1 MLKFIPQNKNNYE
14 KSAKEEL
21 GISSD
26 FLEFFSS
33 DSKEISEKINS
44 TLSEIKSS
52 KRGEIFYNK
61 ILYYFSFLENSGK
74 FKDDDK
80 GKKVIKNLIEICEP
94 EVGTKIYQDL
104 FYILTEEK
112 NNLPLKKEIL
122 KQIPKSKLNLEECD
136 FILLYNLF
144 ILYLL
149 DTNFDNEIMIIF
161 AELTEKNKNY
171 ILLKQLENIE
181 KIKIIIRNEYL
192 KNKEN
197 ITKNAPISKLFFF
210 LIMVSQDLV
219 DEDLEQIKLNEKLVE
234 EKKMFDNLE
243 NRKDDQILF
252 NSDNQKYF
260 EETYGEKAAEFILMG
275 AKESCIHEILNGFD
289 EDKQNKISFKDFIQ
303 KVYEEDDEE
312 TEKKDLTDE
321 EVERLEEKM
330 YKKKKMFLGVIV
342 FTTELYKQFL
352 VPTVVV
358 IDGCI
363 KPLLKRIFTKEFSFV
378 EPLSKL
384 LMNVGEQLETDS
396 KYKDILDSIYDSLS
410 EIKKDPEM
418 SKRDQFMIQD
428 ILELREGWRRAARRS
443 KMTSSKP
450 PAPVVRTITLTP
462 PKAANIDSV
471 RQLIISTLD
480 EFMSSNDREAAFD
493 YFRREVTSTTFGY
506 VLMPQMIRYIFN
518 NALPE
523 KDVEKIAS
531 LLCDYPEFKR
541 SDPKVFD
548 QAMDDLLEVLADVED
563 ATDKV
568 ISSFAVFMSMILKHL
583 NYSITQSFIG
593 CLTKLLDYDPFCS
606 SKEKKRFGVPALY
619 FVSTLS
625 MVRKLDLEGEIVMK
639 SKAEGYEKLFLSD
652 EDRKALFEMY
662 GI

>member
-289 EDKQNKISFKDFIQ
+289 EDRQTKISFKDFIQ
-303 KVYEEDDEE
+303 RVYEEGDEE
-312 TEKKDLTDE
+312 TEKKVELKE
-321 EVERLEEKM
+321 EEIQSKFEEIEDMIISGKEHKLYNIVIDYMNKEIRILYLRRPEYTKEQKEEILKKVKDMKSRLEGI
-330 YKKKKMFLGVIV
+330 LRA
-342 FTTELYKQFL
+342 
-352 VPTVVV
+352 
-358 IDGCI
+358 ID
-363 KPLLKRIFTKEFSFV
+363 
-378 EPLSKL
+378 
-384 LMNVGEQLETDS
+384 
-396 KYKDILDSIYDSLS
+396 
-410 EIKKDPEM
+410 
-418 SKRDQFMIQD
+418 
-428 ILELREGWRRAARRS
+428 
-443 KMTSSKP
+443 
-450 PAPVVRTITLTP
+450 
-462 PKAANIDSV
+462 
-471 RQLIISTLD
+471 
-480 EFMSSNDREAAFD
+480 
-493 YFRREVTSTTFGY
+493 
-506 VLMPQMIRYIFN
+506 
-518 NALPE
+518 
-523 KDVEKIAS
+523 KI
-531 LLCDYPEFKR
+531 
-541 SDPKVFD
+541 
-548 QAMDDLLEVLADVED
+548 
-563 ATDKV
+563 
-568 ISSFAVFMSMILKHL
+568 
-583 NYSITQSFIG
+583 
-593 CLTKLLDYDPFCS
+593 
-606 SKEKKRFGVPALY
+606 
-619 FVSTLS
+619 
-625 MVRKLDLEGEIVMK
+625 
-639 SKAEGYEKLFLSD
+639 
-652 EDRKALFEMY
+652 
-662 GI
+662 

>member
-80 GKKVIKNLIEICEP
+80 VKKVIKNLIEICEP

-181 KIKIIIRNEYL
+181 KIKIIIRNEYI

-312 TEKKDLTDE
+312 TEKKVELKE
-321 EVERLEEKM
+321 EEIQSKFEEIEDMIISGKEHKLYNIVIDYMNKEIRILYLRRPEYTKEQKEEILKKVKDMKSRLEGI
-330 YKKKKMFLGVIV
+330 LRA
-342 FTTELYKQFL
+342 
-352 VPTVVV
+352 
-358 IDGCI
+358 ID
-363 KPLLKRIFTKEFSFV
+363 
-378 EPLSKL
+378 
-384 LMNVGEQLETDS
+384 
-396 KYKDILDSIYDSLS
+396 
-410 EIKKDPEM
+410 
-418 SKRDQFMIQD
+418 
-428 ILELREGWRRAARRS
+428 
-443 KMTSSKP
+443 
-450 PAPVVRTITLTP
+450 
-462 PKAANIDSV
+462 
-471 RQLIISTLD
+471 
-480 EFMSSNDREAAFD
+480 
-493 YFRREVTSTTFGY
+493 
-506 VLMPQMIRYIFN
+506 
-518 NALPE
+518 
-523 KDVEKIAS
+523 KI
-531 LLCDYPEFKR
+531 
-541 SDPKVFD
+541 
-548 QAMDDLLEVLADVED
+548 
-563 ATDKV
+563 
-568 ISSFAVFMSMILKHL
+568 
-583 NYSITQSFIG
+583 
-593 CLTKLLDYDPFCS
+593 
-606 SKEKKRFGVPALY
+606 
-619 FVSTLS
+619 
-625 MVRKLDLEGEIVMK
+625 
-639 SKAEGYEKLFLSD
+639 
-652 EDRKALFEMY
+652 
-662 GI
+662 

>member
-312 TEKKDLTDE
+312 TEKKVELKE
-321 EVERLEEKM
+321 EEIQSKFEEIEDMIISGKEHKLYNIVIDYMKKEIRILYLRRPEYTKEQKEEILKKVKDMKTRLEGI
-330 YKKKKMFLGVIV
+330 LRA
-342 FTTELYKQFL
+342 
-352 VPTVVV
+352 
-358 IDGCI
+358 ID
-363 KPLLKRIFTKEFSFV
+363 
-378 EPLSKL
+378 
-384 LMNVGEQLETDS
+384 
-396 KYKDILDSIYDSLS
+396 
-410 EIKKDPEM
+410 
-418 SKRDQFMIQD
+418 
-428 ILELREGWRRAARRS
+428 
-443 KMTSSKP
+443 
-450 PAPVVRTITLTP
+450 
-462 PKAANIDSV
+462 
-471 RQLIISTLD
+471 
-480 EFMSSNDREAAFD
+480 
-493 YFRREVTSTTFGY
+493 
-506 VLMPQMIRYIFN
+506 
-518 NALPE
+518 
-523 KDVEKIAS
+523 KI
-531 LLCDYPEFKR
+531 
-541 SDPKVFD
+541 
-548 QAMDDLLEVLADVED
+548 
-563 ATDKV
+563 
-568 ISSFAVFMSMILKHL
+568 
-583 NYSITQSFIG
+583 
-593 CLTKLLDYDPFCS
+593 
-606 SKEKKRFGVPALY
+606 
-619 FVSTLS
+619 
-625 MVRKLDLEGEIVMK
+625 
-639 SKAEGYEKLFLSD
+639 
-652 EDRKALFEMY
+652 
-662 GI
+662 

>member
-122 KQIPKSKLNLEECD
+122 KQMPKSKLNLEECD

-181 KIKIIIRNEYL
+181 KIKIRIRNEYI

-289 EDKQNKISFKDFIQ
+289 EDRQTKISFKDFIQ
-303 KVYEEDDEE
+303 RVYEEDDEE
-312 TEKKDLTDE
+312 TEKKVELKE
-321 EVERLEEKM
+321 EEIQSKFEEIEDMIISGKEHKLYNIVIDYMNKEIRILYLRRPEYTKEQKEEILKKVKDMKSRLEGI
-330 YKKKKMFLGVIV
+330 LRA
-342 FTTELYKQFL
+342 
-352 VPTVVV
+352 
-358 IDGCI
+358 ID
-363 KPLLKRIFTKEFSFV
+363 
-378 EPLSKL
+378 
-384 LMNVGEQLETDS
+384 
-396 KYKDILDSIYDSLS
+396 
-410 EIKKDPEM
+410 
-418 SKRDQFMIQD
+418 
-428 ILELREGWRRAARRS
+428 
-443 KMTSSKP
+443 
-450 PAPVVRTITLTP
+450 
-462 PKAANIDSV
+462 
-471 RQLIISTLD
+471 
-480 EFMSSNDREAAFD
+480 
-493 YFRREVTSTTFGY
+493 
-506 VLMPQMIRYIFN
+506 
-518 NALPE
+518 
-523 KDVEKIAS
+523 KI
-531 LLCDYPEFKR
+531 
-541 SDPKVFD
+541 
-548 QAMDDLLEVLADVED
+548 
-563 ATDKV
+563 
-568 ISSFAVFMSMILKHL
+568 
-583 NYSITQSFIG
+583 
-593 CLTKLLDYDPFCS
+593 
-606 SKEKKRFGVPALY
+606 
-619 FVSTLS
+619 
-625 MVRKLDLEGEIVMK
+625 
-639 SKAEGYEKLFLSD
+639 
-652 EDRKALFEMY
+652 
-662 GI
+662 

>member
-80 GKKVIKNLIEICEP
+80 GKKIIENLIEICEP

-181 KIKIIIRNEYL
+181 KIKIIIRNEYI

-312 TEKKDLTDE
+312 TEKKVELKE
-321 EVERLEEKM
+321 EEIQSKFEEIEDMIISGKEHKLYNIVIDYMKKEIRILYLRRPEYTKEQKEEILKKVKDMKTRLEGI
-330 YKKKKMFLGVIV
+330 LRA
-342 FTTELYKQFL
+342 
-352 VPTVVV
+352 
-358 IDGCI
+358 ID
-363 KPLLKRIFTKEFSFV
+363 
-378 EPLSKL
+378 
-384 LMNVGEQLETDS
+384 
-396 KYKDILDSIYDSLS
+396 
-410 EIKKDPEM
+410 
-418 SKRDQFMIQD
+418 
-428 ILELREGWRRAARRS
+428 
-443 KMTSSKP
+443 
-450 PAPVVRTITLTP
+450 
-462 PKAANIDSV
+462 
-471 RQLIISTLD
+471 
-480 EFMSSNDREAAFD
+480 
-493 YFRREVTSTTFGY
+493 
-506 VLMPQMIRYIFN
+506 
-518 NALPE
+518 
-523 KDVEKIAS
+523 KI
-531 LLCDYPEFKR
+531 
-541 SDPKVFD
+541 
-548 QAMDDLLEVLADVED
+548 
-563 ATDKV
+563 
-568 ISSFAVFMSMILKHL
+568 
-583 NYSITQSFIG
+583 
-593 CLTKLLDYDPFCS
+593 
-606 SKEKKRFGVPALY
+606 
-619 FVSTLS
+619 
-625 MVRKLDLEGEIVMK
+625 
-639 SKAEGYEKLFLSD
+639 
-652 EDRKALFEMY
+652 
-662 GI
+662 

>member
-289 EDKQNKISFKDFIQ
+289 EDRQTKISFKDFIQ
-303 KVYEEDDEE
+303 RVYEEDDEE
-312 TEKKDLTDE
+312 TEKKVELKE
-321 EVERLEEKM
+321 EEIQSKFEEIEDMIISGKEHKLYNIVIDYMKKEIRILYLRRPEYTKEQKEEILKKVKDMKTRLEGI
-330 YKKKKMFLGVIV
+330 LRA
-342 FTTELYKQFL
+342 
-352 VPTVVV
+352 
-358 IDGCI
+358 ID
-363 KPLLKRIFTKEFSFV
+363 
-378 EPLSKL
+378 
-384 LMNVGEQLETDS
+384 
-396 KYKDILDSIYDSLS
+396 
-410 EIKKDPEM
+410 
-418 SKRDQFMIQD
+418 
-428 ILELREGWRRAARRS
+428 
-443 KMTSSKP
+443 
-450 PAPVVRTITLTP
+450 
-462 PKAANIDSV
+462 
-471 RQLIISTLD
+471 
-480 EFMSSNDREAAFD
+480 
-493 YFRREVTSTTFGY
+493 
-506 VLMPQMIRYIFN
+506 
-518 NALPE
+518 
-523 KDVEKIAS
+523 KI
-531 LLCDYPEFKR
+531 
-541 SDPKVFD
+541 
-548 QAMDDLLEVLADVED
+548 
-563 ATDKV
+563 
-568 ISSFAVFMSMILKHL
+568 
-583 NYSITQSFIG
+583 
-593 CLTKLLDYDPFCS
+593 
-606 SKEKKRFGVPALY
+606 
-619 FVSTLS
+619 
-625 MVRKLDLEGEIVMK
+625 
-639 SKAEGYEKLFLSD
+639 
-652 EDRKALFEMY
+652 
-662 GI
+662 

>member
-181 KIKIIIRNEYL
+181 KIKIRIRNEYI

-312 TEKKDLTDE
+312 TEKKVELKE
-321 EVERLEEKM
+321 EEIQSKFEEIEDMIISGKEHKLYNIVIDYMNKEIRILYLRRPEYTKEQKEEILKKVKDMKSRLEGI
-330 YKKKKMFLGVIV
+330 LRA
-342 FTTELYKQFL
+342 
-352 VPTVVV
+352 
-358 IDGCI
+358 ID
-363 KPLLKRIFTKEFSFV
+363 
-378 EPLSKL
+378 
-384 LMNVGEQLETDS
+384 
-396 KYKDILDSIYDSLS
+396 
-410 EIKKDPEM
+410 
-418 SKRDQFMIQD
+418 
-428 ILELREGWRRAARRS
+428 
-443 KMTSSKP
+443 
-450 PAPVVRTITLTP
+450 
-462 PKAANIDSV
+462 
-471 RQLIISTLD
+471 
-480 EFMSSNDREAAFD
+480 
-493 YFRREVTSTTFGY
+493 
-506 VLMPQMIRYIFN
+506 
-518 NALPE
+518 
-523 KDVEKIAS
+523 KI
-531 LLCDYPEFKR
+531 
-541 SDPKVFD
+541 
-548 QAMDDLLEVLADVED
+548 
-563 ATDKV
+563 
-568 ISSFAVFMSMILKHL
+568 
-583 NYSITQSFIG
+583 
-593 CLTKLLDYDPFCS
+593 
-606 SKEKKRFGVPALY
+606 
-619 FVSTLS
+619 
-625 MVRKLDLEGEIVMK
+625 
-639 SKAEGYEKLFLSD
+639 
-652 EDRKALFEMY
+652 
-662 GI
+662 

>member
-94 EVGTKIYQDL
+94 EAGTKIYQDL

-181 KIKIIIRNEYL
+181 KIKIIIRNEYI

-252 NSDNQKYF
+252 NSDNQRYF

-289 EDKQNKISFKDFIQ
+289 EDKQTKISFKDFIQ
-303 KVYEEDDEE
+303 RVYEEDDEE
-312 TEKKDLTDE
+312 NEKKVELKE
-321 EVERLEEKM
+321 EEIQSKFEEIEDMIISGKEHKLYNIVIDYMKKEIRILYLRRPEYTKEQKEEILKKVKDMKTRLEGI
-330 YKKKKMFLGVIV
+330 LRA
-342 FTTELYKQFL
+342 
-352 VPTVVV
+352 
-358 IDGCI
+358 ID
-363 KPLLKRIFTKEFSFV
+363 
-378 EPLSKL
+378 
-384 LMNVGEQLETDS
+384 
-396 KYKDILDSIYDSLS
+396 
-410 EIKKDPEM
+410 
-418 SKRDQFMIQD
+418 
-428 ILELREGWRRAARRS
+428 
-443 KMTSSKP
+443 
-450 PAPVVRTITLTP
+450 
-462 PKAANIDSV
+462 
-471 RQLIISTLD
+471 
-480 EFMSSNDREAAFD
+480 
-493 YFRREVTSTTFGY
+493 
-506 VLMPQMIRYIFN
+506 
-518 NALPE
+518 
-523 KDVEKIAS
+523 KI
-531 LLCDYPEFKR
+531 
-541 SDPKVFD
+541 
-548 QAMDDLLEVLADVED
+548 
-563 ATDKV
+563 
-568 ISSFAVFMSMILKHL
+568 
-583 NYSITQSFIG
+583 
-593 CLTKLLDYDPFCS
+593 
-606 SKEKKRFGVPALY
+606 
-619 FVSTLS
+619 
-625 MVRKLDLEGEIVMK
+625 
-639 SKAEGYEKLFLSD
+639 
-652 EDRKALFEMY
+652 
-662 GI
+662 

>member
-94 EVGTKIYQDL
+94 ELGTKIYQDL

-181 KIKIIIRNEYL
+181 KIKIIIRNEYI

-312 TEKKDLTDE
+312 TEKKVELKE
-321 EVERLEEKM
+321 EEIQSKFEEIEDMIISGKEHKLYNIVIDYMKKEIRILYLRRPEYTKEQKEEILKKVKDMKTRLEGI
-330 YKKKKMFLGVIV
+330 LRA
-342 FTTELYKQFL
+342 
-352 VPTVVV
+352 
-358 IDGCI
+358 ID
-363 KPLLKRIFTKEFSFV
+363 
-378 EPLSKL
+378 
-384 LMNVGEQLETDS
+384 
-396 KYKDILDSIYDSLS
+396 
-410 EIKKDPEM
+410 
-418 SKRDQFMIQD
+418 
-428 ILELREGWRRAARRS
+428 
-443 KMTSSKP
+443 
-450 PAPVVRTITLTP
+450 
-462 PKAANIDSV
+462 
-471 RQLIISTLD
+471 
-480 EFMSSNDREAAFD
+480 
-493 YFRREVTSTTFGY
+493 
-506 VLMPQMIRYIFN
+506 
-518 NALPE
+518 
-523 KDVEKIAS
+523 KI
-531 LLCDYPEFKR
+531 
-541 SDPKVFD
+541 
-548 QAMDDLLEVLADVED
+548 
-563 ATDKV
+563 
-568 ISSFAVFMSMILKHL
+568 
-583 NYSITQSFIG
+583 
-593 CLTKLLDYDPFCS
+593 
-606 SKEKKRFGVPALY
+606 
-619 FVSTLS
+619 
-625 MVRKLDLEGEIVMK
+625 
-639 SKAEGYEKLFLSD
+639 
-652 EDRKALFEMY
+652 
-662 GI
+662 

>member
-149 DTNFDNEIMIIF
+149 DTNFDNEIATIF
-161 AELTEKNKNY
+161 SELTEKNKNY

-197 ITKNAPISKLFFF
+197 IIKNTPISKLFFF
-210 LIMVSQDLV
+210 LIMISQDLV

-252 NSDNQKYF
+252 NSDNQRYF

-289 EDKQNKISFKDFIQ
+289 EDKQTKISFKDFIQ
-303 KVYEEDDEE
+303 RVYEEDDEE
-312 TEKKDLTDE
+312 NEKKVELKE
-321 EVERLEEKM
+321 EEIQSKFEEIEDMIISGKEHRLYNIVIDYMKKEIRILYLRRPEYTKEQKEEILKKAKDMKTRLEGI
-330 YKKKKMFLGVIV
+330 LRA
-342 FTTELYKQFL
+342 
-352 VPTVVV
+352 
-358 IDGCI
+358 ID
-363 KPLLKRIFTKEFSFV
+363 
-378 EPLSKL
+378 
-384 LMNVGEQLETDS
+384 
-396 KYKDILDSIYDSLS
+396 
-410 EIKKDPEM
+410 
-418 SKRDQFMIQD
+418 
-428 ILELREGWRRAARRS
+428 
-443 KMTSSKP
+443 
-450 PAPVVRTITLTP
+450 
-462 PKAANIDSV
+462 
-471 RQLIISTLD
+471 
-480 EFMSSNDREAAFD
+480 
-493 YFRREVTSTTFGY
+493 
-506 VLMPQMIRYIFN
+506 
-518 NALPE
+518 
-523 KDVEKIAS
+523 KI
-531 LLCDYPEFKR
+531 
-541 SDPKVFD
+541 
-548 QAMDDLLEVLADVED
+548 
-563 ATDKV
+563 
-568 ISSFAVFMSMILKHL
+568 
-583 NYSITQSFIG
+583 
-593 CLTKLLDYDPFCS
+593 
-606 SKEKKRFGVPALY
+606 
-619 FVSTLS
+619 
-625 MVRKLDLEGEIVMK
+625 
-639 SKAEGYEKLFLSD
+639 
-652 EDRKALFEMY
+652 
-662 GI
+662 

>member
-181 KIKIIIRNEYL
+181 KIKIIIRNEYI

-289 EDKQNKISFKDFIQ
+289 EDRQTKISFKDFIQ

-312 TEKKDLTDE
+312 TEKKVELKE
-321 EVERLEEKM
+321 EEIQSKFEEIEDMIISGKEHKLYNIVIDYMKKEIRILYLRRPEYTKEQKEEILKKVKDMKTRLEGI
-330 YKKKKMFLGVIV
+330 LRA
-342 FTTELYKQFL
+342 
-352 VPTVVV
+352 
-358 IDGCI
+358 ID
-363 KPLLKRIFTKEFSFV
+363 
-378 EPLSKL
+378 
-384 LMNVGEQLETDS
+384 
-396 KYKDILDSIYDSLS
+396 
-410 EIKKDPEM
+410 
-418 SKRDQFMIQD
+418 
-428 ILELREGWRRAARRS
+428 
-443 KMTSSKP
+443 
-450 PAPVVRTITLTP
+450 
-462 PKAANIDSV
+462 
-471 RQLIISTLD
+471 
-480 EFMSSNDREAAFD
+480 
-493 YFRREVTSTTFGY
+493 
-506 VLMPQMIRYIFN
+506 
-518 NALPE
+518 
-523 KDVEKIAS
+523 KI
-531 LLCDYPEFKR
+531 
-541 SDPKVFD
+541 
-548 QAMDDLLEVLADVED
+548 
-563 ATDKV
+563 
-568 ISSFAVFMSMILKHL
+568 
-583 NYSITQSFIG
+583 
-593 CLTKLLDYDPFCS
+593 
-606 SKEKKRFGVPALY
+606 
-619 FVSTLS
+619 
-625 MVRKLDLEGEIVMK
+625 
-639 SKAEGYEKLFLSD
+639 
-652 EDRKALFEMY
+652 
-662 GI
+662 

>member
-197 ITKNAPISKLFFF
+197 ITKNAPVSKLFFF

-289 EDKQNKISFKDFIQ
+289 EDRQTKISFKDFIQ
-303 KVYEEDDEE
+303 RVYEEDDEE
-312 TEKKDLTDE
+312 NEKKVELKE
-321 EVERLEEKM
+321 EEIQSKFEEIEDMIISGKEHKLYNIVIDYMNKEIRILYLRRPEYTKEQKEEILKKVKDMKSRLEGI
-330 YKKKKMFLGVIV
+330 LRA
-342 FTTELYKQFL
+342 
-352 VPTVVV
+352 
-358 IDGCI
+358 ID
-363 KPLLKRIFTKEFSFV
+363 
-378 EPLSKL
+378 
-384 LMNVGEQLETDS
+384 
-396 KYKDILDSIYDSLS
+396 
-410 EIKKDPEM
+410 
-418 SKRDQFMIQD
+418 
-428 ILELREGWRRAARRS
+428 
-443 KMTSSKP
+443 
-450 PAPVVRTITLTP
+450 
-462 PKAANIDSV
+462 
-471 RQLIISTLD
+471 
-480 EFMSSNDREAAFD
+480 
-493 YFRREVTSTTFGY
+493 
-506 VLMPQMIRYIFN
+506 
-518 NALPE
+518 
-523 KDVEKIAS
+523 KI
-531 LLCDYPEFKR
+531 
-541 SDPKVFD
+541 
-548 QAMDDLLEVLADVED
+548 
-563 ATDKV
+563 
-568 ISSFAVFMSMILKHL
+568 
-583 NYSITQSFIG
+583 
-593 CLTKLLDYDPFCS
+593 
-606 SKEKKRFGVPALY
+606 
-619 FVSTLS
+619 
-625 MVRKLDLEGEIVMK
+625 
-639 SKAEGYEKLFLSD
+639 
-652 EDRKALFEMY
+652 
-662 GI
+662 

>member
-33 DSKEISEKINS
+33 DSKEISEKINA

-61 ILYYFSFLENSGK
+61 ILYYFSFLVNSGK

-80 GKKVIKNLIEICEP
+80 GKKVIQNLIEICEP

-149 DTNFDNEIMIIF
+149 DTNFDNEIATIF
-161 AELTEKNKNY
+161 SELTEKNKNY

-197 ITKNAPISKLFFF
+197 IIKNTPISKLFFF
-210 LIMVSQDLV
+210 LIMISQDLV
-219 DEDLEQIKLNEKLVE
+219 DEDLEQIKLNEKLDE

-252 NSDNQKYF
+252 NSDNQRYF

-289 EDKQNKISFKDFIQ
+289 EDKQTKISFKDFIQ
-303 KVYEEDDEE
+303 RVYEEDDEE
-312 TEKKDLTDE
+312 NEKKVELKE
-321 EVERLEEKM
+321 EEIQSKFEEIEDMIISGKEHKLYNIVIDYMKKEIRILYLRRPEYTKEQKEEILKKVKDMKTRLEGI
-330 YKKKKMFLGVIV
+330 LRA
-342 FTTELYKQFL
+342 
-352 VPTVVV
+352 
-358 IDGCI
+358 ID
-363 KPLLKRIFTKEFSFV
+363 
-378 EPLSKL
+378 
-384 LMNVGEQLETDS
+384 
-396 KYKDILDSIYDSLS
+396 
-410 EIKKDPEM
+410 
-418 SKRDQFMIQD
+418 
-428 ILELREGWRRAARRS
+428 
-443 KMTSSKP
+443 
-450 PAPVVRTITLTP
+450 
-462 PKAANIDSV
+462 
-471 RQLIISTLD
+471 
-480 EFMSSNDREAAFD
+480 
-493 YFRREVTSTTFGY
+493 
-506 VLMPQMIRYIFN
+506 
-518 NALPE
+518 
-523 KDVEKIAS
+523 KI
-531 LLCDYPEFKR
+531 
-541 SDPKVFD
+541 
-548 QAMDDLLEVLADVED
+548 
-563 ATDKV
+563 
-568 ISSFAVFMSMILKHL
+568 
-583 NYSITQSFIG
+583 
-593 CLTKLLDYDPFCS
+593 
-606 SKEKKRFGVPALY
+606 
-619 FVSTLS
+619 
-625 MVRKLDLEGEIVMK
+625 
-639 SKAEGYEKLFLSD
+639 
-652 EDRKALFEMY
+652 
-662 GI
+662 

>member
-181 KIKIIIRNEYL
+181 KIKIIIRNEYI

-252 NSDNQKYF
+252 NSDNQRYF

-289 EDKQNKISFKDFIQ
+289 EDRQTKISFKDFIQ
-303 KVYEEDDEE
+303 KVYEEDDGE
-312 TEKKDLTDE
+312 TEKKVELKE
-321 EVERLEEKM
+321 EEIQSKFEEIEDMIISGKEHKLYNIVIDYMKKEIRILYLRRPEYTKEQKEEILKKVKDMKTRLEGI
-330 YKKKKMFLGVIV
+330 LRA
-342 FTTELYKQFL
+342 
-352 VPTVVV
+352 
-358 IDGCI
+358 ID
-363 KPLLKRIFTKEFSFV
+363 
-378 EPLSKL
+378 
-384 LMNVGEQLETDS
+384 
-396 KYKDILDSIYDSLS
+396 
-410 EIKKDPEM
+410 
-418 SKRDQFMIQD
+418 
-428 ILELREGWRRAARRS
+428 
-443 KMTSSKP
+443 
-450 PAPVVRTITLTP
+450 
-462 PKAANIDSV
+462 
-471 RQLIISTLD
+471 
-480 EFMSSNDREAAFD
+480 
-493 YFRREVTSTTFGY
+493 
-506 VLMPQMIRYIFN
+506 
-518 NALPE
+518 
-523 KDVEKIAS
+523 KI
-531 LLCDYPEFKR
+531 
-541 SDPKVFD
+541 
-548 QAMDDLLEVLADVED
+548 
-563 ATDKV
+563 
-568 ISSFAVFMSMILKHL
+568 
-583 NYSITQSFIG
+583 
-593 CLTKLLDYDPFCS
+593 
-606 SKEKKRFGVPALY
+606 
-619 FVSTLS
+619 
-625 MVRKLDLEGEIVMK
+625 
-639 SKAEGYEKLFLSD
+639 
-652 EDRKALFEMY
+652 
-662 GI
+662 

>member
-33 DSKEISEKINS
+33 DSKEISEKINA

-61 ILYYFSFLENSGK
+61 ILYYFSFLVNSGK

-80 GKKVIKNLIEICEP
+80 GKKVIQNLIEICEP

-149 DTNFDNEIMIIF
+149 DTNFDNEIATIF
-161 AELTEKNKNY
+161 SELTEKNKNY

-197 ITKNAPISKLFFF
+197 IIKNTPISKLFFF
-210 LIMVSQDLV
+210 LIMISQDLV
-219 DEDLEQIKLNEKLVE
+219 DEDLEHIKLNEKLVE

-252 NSDNQKYF
+252 NSDNQRYF

-289 EDKQNKISFKDFIQ
+289 EDKQTKISFKDFIQ
-303 KVYEEDDEE
+303 RVYEEDDEE
-312 TEKKDLTDE
+312 NEKKVELKE
-321 EVERLEEKM
+321 EEIQSKFEEIEDMIISGKEHKLYNIVIDYMKKEIRILYLRRPEYTKEQKEEILKKVKDMKTRLEGI
-330 YKKKKMFLGVIV
+330 LRA
-342 FTTELYKQFL
+342 
-352 VPTVVV
+352 
-358 IDGCI
+358 ID
-363 KPLLKRIFTKEFSFV
+363 
-378 EPLSKL
+378 
-384 LMNVGEQLETDS
+384 
-396 KYKDILDSIYDSLS
+396 
-410 EIKKDPEM
+410 
-418 SKRDQFMIQD
+418 
-428 ILELREGWRRAARRS
+428 
-443 KMTSSKP
+443 
-450 PAPVVRTITLTP
+450 
-462 PKAANIDSV
+462 
-471 RQLIISTLD
+471 
-480 EFMSSNDREAAFD
+480 
-493 YFRREVTSTTFGY
+493 
-506 VLMPQMIRYIFN
+506 
-518 NALPE
+518 
-523 KDVEKIAS
+523 KI
-531 LLCDYPEFKR
+531 
-541 SDPKVFD
+541 
-548 QAMDDLLEVLADVED
+548 
-563 ATDKV
+563 
-568 ISSFAVFMSMILKHL
+568 
-583 NYSITQSFIG
+583 
-593 CLTKLLDYDPFCS
+593 
-606 SKEKKRFGVPALY
+606 
-619 FVSTLS
+619 
-625 MVRKLDLEGEIVMK
+625 
-639 SKAEGYEKLFLSD
+639 
-652 EDRKALFEMY
+652 
-662 GI
+662 

>member
-171 ILLKQLENIE
+171 ILLNQLENIE

-312 TEKKDLTDE
+312 TEKKVELKE
-321 EVERLEEKM
+321 EEIQSKFEEIEDMIISGKEHKLYNIVIDYMNKEIRILYLRRPEYTKEQKEEILKKVKDMKSRLEGI
-330 YKKKKMFLGVIV
+330 LRA
-342 FTTELYKQFL
+342 
-352 VPTVVV
+352 
-358 IDGCI
+358 ID
-363 KPLLKRIFTKEFSFV
+363 
-378 EPLSKL
+378 
-384 LMNVGEQLETDS
+384 
-396 KYKDILDSIYDSLS
+396 
-410 EIKKDPEM
+410 
-418 SKRDQFMIQD
+418 
-428 ILELREGWRRAARRS
+428 
-443 KMTSSKP
+443 
-450 PAPVVRTITLTP
+450 
-462 PKAANIDSV
+462 
-471 RQLIISTLD
+471 
-480 EFMSSNDREAAFD
+480 
-493 YFRREVTSTTFGY
+493 
-506 VLMPQMIRYIFN
+506 
-518 NALPE
+518 
-523 KDVEKIAS
+523 KI
-531 LLCDYPEFKR
+531 
-541 SDPKVFD
+541 
-548 QAMDDLLEVLADVED
+548 
-563 ATDKV
+563 
-568 ISSFAVFMSMILKHL
+568 
-583 NYSITQSFIG
+583 
-593 CLTKLLDYDPFCS
+593 
-606 SKEKKRFGVPALY
+606 
-619 FVSTLS
+619 
-625 MVRKLDLEGEIVMK
+625 
-639 SKAEGYEKLFLSD
+639 
-652 EDRKALFEMY
+652 
-662 GI
+662 